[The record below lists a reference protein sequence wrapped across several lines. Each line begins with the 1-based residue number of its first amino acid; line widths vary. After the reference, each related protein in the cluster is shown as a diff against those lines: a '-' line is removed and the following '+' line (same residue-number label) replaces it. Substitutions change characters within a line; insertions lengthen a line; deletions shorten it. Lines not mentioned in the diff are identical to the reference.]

1 MRFEVKALGADG
13 NLTVVSLDAAS
24 AAEAGT
30 LAENQ
35 GYAVL
40 SVTTPGLLGGLRA
53 FGGLRGG
60 HHKFPLKLFSQELL
74 ALLESGL
81 TVVEALEVLAEK
93 ERQQST
99 RDILIGIIGALRE
112 GRTLSAAMDAVP
124 QVFPPL
130 YVATVRASEKTSDLD
145 EALRRYIAYQNQVD
159 ELRGKLVSASIYPLL
174 LLGVGGLIIIFL
186 LAFVVP
192 RFSRIYEDLH
202 GELSWL
208 SKIMLEWGHFAEN
221 YGLAAAALA
230 LGAAFGL
237 FRLLQT
243 DAARARIGA
252 WLWRSPSIGERLRVF
267 HLSRCYRTIGML
279 LRGGIPFT
287 TALDMVKDLLAPELR
302 PGLQLAN
309 ERIAEGM
316 PASRA
321 LEEYGLVTPVSL
333 RLIRVGEQ
341 TGAMG
346 EMMERIATFHDEE
359 MARWVDMISRLIG
372 PVLMLVIGLVIG
384 LIVVALYM
392 PIFQVME
399 QIQ

>member
-1 MRFEVKALGADG
+1 MRFEVKTLASDG
-13 NLTVVSLDAAS
+13 SLTMLSLDAAS
-24 AAEAGT
+24 AAEAGM

-40 SVTTPGLLGGLRA
+40 SVGSPGM
-53 FGGLRGG
+53 FGGLKGRRGG
-60 HHKFPLKLFSQELL
+60 RQNFPLKLFSQELL

-81 TVVEALEVLAEK
+81 TVVEALEVLSEK
-93 ERQQST
+93 ERQAAT
-99 RDILIGIIGALRE
+99 RDTLTGIIAALRE
-112 GRTLSAAMDAVP
+112 GRTLSTAMEAVP
-124 QVFPPL
+124 HVFPPL
-130 YVATVRASEKTSDLD
+130 YIATVRASEKTSDLD

-159 ELRGKLVSASIYPLL
+159 DLRGKLVSASVYPLL
-174 LLGVGGLIIIFL
+174 LLGVGGLIIVFL
-186 LAFVVP
+186 MGFVVP

-208 SKIMLEWGHFAEN
+208 SQLMLEWGRFAEN
-221 YGLAAAALA
+221 YGLLTGALA
-230 LGAAFGL
+230 LVAAYAFY
-237 FRLLQT
+237 RLMQR
-243 DAARARIGA
+243 DSVRAKIGA
-252 WLWRSPSIGERLRVF
+252 WLWRSPSIGERLRIF

-287 TALDMVKDLLAPELR
+287 TALNMVTDLLAPALR
-302 PGLQLAN
+302 PGLLLATA
-309 ERIAEGM
+309 RIAEGM

-346 EMMERIATFHDEE
+346 EMMDRIATFHDEE
-359 MARWVDMISRLIG
+359 MARWVDMVSRLIG
-372 PVLMLVIGLVIG
+372 PVLMLFIGLMIG

-392 PIFQVME
+392 PIFQVAE
-399 QIQ
+399 SIQ

>member
-1 MRFEVKALGADG
+1 MRFEVKALCSDG
-13 NLTVVSLDAAS
+13 SLTVVSLDAAS
-24 AAEAGT
+24 SAAAAE
-30 LAENQ
+30 LAARQ

-40 SVTTPGLLGGLRA
+40 SVNAASMFGSVSGGRQ
-53 FGGLRGG
+53 
-60 HHKFPLKLFSQELL
+60 KFPLKLFSQELL

-81 TVVEALEVLAEK
+81 TVVEALEVLSEK
-93 ERQQST
+93 ERQAGT
-99 RDILIGIIGALRE
+99 RDILTGIILALRE
-112 GRTLSAAMDAVP
+112 GRTLSAALESAP

-159 ELRGKLVSASIYPLL
+159 ELRSKLVSASVYPLL

-202 GELSWL
+202 GDLPWL
-208 SKIMLEWGHFAEN
+208 SQVMLEWGSFAEN
-221 YGLAAAALA
+221 YGLLTGAVFLAAAYA
-230 LGAAFGL
+230 GW
-237 FRLLQT
+237 RLLQR
-243 DAARARIGA
+243 DSVRASLGA
-252 WLWRSPSIGERLRVF
+252 WLWHSPRLGERLRIF
-267 HLSRCYRTIGML
+267 HLSRCYRTLGML

-287 TALDMVKDLLAPELR
+287 TALGMVADLLAPALR
-302 PGLQLAN
+302 PGLRQATA
-309 ERIAEGM
+309 RIAEGM

-321 LEEYGLVTPVSL
+321 LEEFGLVTPVSL

-359 MARWVDMISRLIG
+359 MARWVDMVSRLFG
-372 PVLMLVIGLVIG
+372 PILMLFIGLMIG
-384 LIVVALYM
+384 MIVVLLYL
-392 PIFQVME
+392 PIFQVAE
-399 QIQ
+399 SIG